1 MRTDVRHDVP
11 VLAVTPSATGPL
23 TLSARVVGVALV
35 LATGWI
41 HLDPWLDGY
50 RDIRWIGPLFLADV
64 VLSAVLA
71 LAVLT
76 ASARWLPW
84 ACAAGALLQAGTLGG
99 LLLSV
104 SVGFLGFVETWAAPL
119 TVPSVAV
126 EGAGSVVLGA
136 FAAGELARYRH
147 RRHGDR
153 R

>member
-1 MRTDVRHDVP
+1 MR
-11 VLAVTPSATGPL
+11 SASDRARTS
-23 TLSARVVGVALV
+23 TLGVALAARLV
-35 LATGWI
+35 GAALLAATAVI
-41 HLDPWLDGY
+41 HLHLWLTGY
-50 RDIRWIGPLFLADV
+50 RGIAWIGPLFLADV
-64 VLSAVLA
+64 VLSAFLA
-71 LAVLT
+71 LAILT
-76 ASARWLPW
+76 DPARWLPW